1 MEDISSSLTKINK
14 MASRRIR
21 TKIHPTINI
30 ETTELEEMANEE
42 MRTEGTSQRNDDEAD
57 EEEYEI

>member
-1 MEDISSSLTKINK
+1 MEDISNFLKKINT